1 MTLISI
7 EVERSYTVTD
17 KRNGTVLGVYQAPTA
32 GFAVLDCYR
41 EHAGVEPE
49 WLEATACQ
57 PETD

>member
-17 KRNGTVLGVYQAPTA
+17 KRDGRVLGVFRAPTA

-49 WLEATACQ
+49 WLEAATCER
-57 PETD
+57 ETD

>member
-1 MTLISI
+1 MTMISI
-7 EVERSYTVTD
+7 EVERRYTVTD
-17 KRNGTVLGVYQAPTA
+17 KRDGRVLGVYRAPTA

-41 EHAGVEPE
+41 QHAGVEPE

>member
-1 MTLISI
+1 MTMISD
-7 EVERSYTVTD
+7 EAEQRYTVTD
-17 KRNGTVLGVYQAPTA
+17 QRDGRVLGVYRAPTA

-57 PETD
+57 LETD